1 MDSLLAFALGVLF
14 SAVFALVVNAVFRL
28 LGRTRPFANPF
39 RIRDPL
45 PHHDDPADSRG
56 EKGR

>member
-1 MDSLLAFALGVLF
+1 MDSLLAFVLGVLF
-14 SAVFALVVNAVFRL
+14 AAVFALTVNAVFRL
-28 LGRTRPFANPF
+28 LGRTSPFANPF

-56 EKGR
+56 KEG